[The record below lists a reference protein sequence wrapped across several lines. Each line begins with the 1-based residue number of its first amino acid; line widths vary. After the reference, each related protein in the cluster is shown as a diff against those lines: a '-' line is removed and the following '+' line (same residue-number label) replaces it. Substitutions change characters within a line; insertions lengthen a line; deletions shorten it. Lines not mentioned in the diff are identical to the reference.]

1 MIVLSVLCTCKDSSS
16 AVSNS
21 QQLLHLSMP
30 TSGRVQQTI
39 DSEGALL
46 PVIELPCYSAILVAP
61 EYATFSS
68 EAFRSFGER

>member
-1 MIVLSVLCTCKDSSS
+1 
-16 AVSNS
+16 
-21 QQLLHLSMP
+21 MP